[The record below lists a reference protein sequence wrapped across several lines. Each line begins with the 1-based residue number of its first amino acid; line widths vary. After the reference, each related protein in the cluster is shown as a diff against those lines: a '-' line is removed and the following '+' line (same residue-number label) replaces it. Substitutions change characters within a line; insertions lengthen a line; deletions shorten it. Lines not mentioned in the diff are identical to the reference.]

1 MKVFQFSPHELE
13 ALPKTE
19 DNRLLFQG
27 RTFVEDF
34 NVSQRVYQRVIEQ
47 LRQQDDETT
56 FCLVVEMETGYMT
69 WREVKPSPAAPI
81 AAHVTEVI
89 SLNQPPQDT
98 VSILPVTE
106 TSILDPDQATQVVQ
120 PELAELEQAEAIPVE
135 LSTIEV
141 PESPAADVPSPQQ
154 PPIRKYRGVPYASPA
169 IEVPDSPASDVPSPQ
184 QPPMRKYR
192 GVSY

>member
-69 WREVKPSPAAPI
+69 WREVKPSPAPV

-89 SLNQPPQDT
+89 ALNQPLQDT

-135 LSTIEV
+135 PSTLEV

-192 GVSY
+192 GVPY

>member
-69 WREVKPSPAAPI
+69 WREVKPSPAPM

-89 SLNQPPQDT
+89 SLHQPPQDT

-106 TSILDPDQATQVVQ
+106 TSILEPDQATQVVQ
-120 PELAELEQAEAIPVE
+120 TELAELEQTEAISIE
-135 LSTIEV
+135 LSTLDV
-141 PESPAADVPSPQQ
+141 PESPTVDVPSPQQ
-154 PPIRKYRGVPYASPA
+154 PPIRKYRGVSYASPA
-169 IEVPDSPASDVPSPQ
+169 IEAPDSPASDVPSPQ